1 MNRPFEGDLGAEHMA
16 VFRDALEVGTRGAG
30 LYEITLDLQ
39 ALVRRAGLRDG
50 IAVAFVRHTSASLV
64 IQENADPRV
73 RQDLMDFFSD
83 LVPETR
89 SYAHDDEGADDMP
102 AHIRAALTHTSEV
115 VPFADGEL
123 ALGTWQGLYLF
134 EHRRRAH
141 RRRVEIRILGE

>member
-1 MNRPFEGDLGAEHMA
+1 MA
-16 VFRDALEVGTRGAG
+16 VYRDVLEVGTRGAD
-30 LYEITLDLQ
+30 LYEITPDLRS
-39 ALVRRAGLRDG
+39 LVRGAGLRDG

-73 RQDLMDFFSD
+73 CQDLLDFFAG
-83 LVPETR
+83 LVPEDR
-89 SYAHDDEGADDMP
+89 SYAHDDEGPDDMP

-123 ALGTWQGLYLF
+123 TLGTWQGLYLF

-141 RRRVEIRILGE
+141 RRRVEIRLLGE

>member
-1 MNRPFEGDLGAEHMA
+1 MA
-16 VFRDALEVGTRGAG
+16 VFRDVLEVGTRGAG
-30 LYEITLDLQ
+30 LYEITPGLRN
-39 ALVRRAGLRDG
+39 LVRGAGLRDG
-50 IAVAFVRHTSASLV
+50 IVVAFVRHTSASLV

-73 RQDLMDFFSD
+73 GQDLVDFFAD

-89 SYAHDDEGADDMP
+89 AYAHDDEGPDDMP

-141 RRRVEIRILGE
+141 RRRVEIRLLGE